1 MWKLWKKIEYI
12 TRLSSFLQVS
22 VVPSSMQCVMDRKE
36 GIYKRTKKKL
46 GMEVFTSGMKAFL
59 QEKQKSVYRVL
70 QKSINNNSTATI
82 EAAHAA
88 VTQQDAKTTLQF

>member
-1 MWKLWKKIEYI
+1 
-12 TRLSSFLQVS
+12 
-22 VVPSSMQCVMDRKE
+22 MQCVMDRKE

-46 GMEVFTSGMKAFL
+46 GMEVFTSDMKAFL

-70 QKSINNNSTATI
+70 QKSINNNSTAATI

-88 VTQQDAKTTLQF
+88 VTQQDAKTTLQFWQACIANG

>member
-1 MWKLWKKIEYI
+1 
-12 TRLSSFLQVS
+12 
-22 VVPSSMQCVMDRKE
+22 MQCVMDRKE
-36 GIYKRTKKKL
+36 GIYKRSKKKL

-88 VTQQDAKTTLQF
+88 AAVTQQDAKTTLQF

>member
-1 MWKLWKKIEYI
+1 
-12 TRLSSFLQVS
+12 
-22 VVPSSMQCVMDRKE
+22 MQCVMDRKE

-70 QKSINNNSTATI
+70 QKSINNNYSSTTI
-82 EAAHAA
+82 AA
-88 VTQQDAKTTLQF
+88 TQQDAKTTLQFWQACIANG